1 MEDVHDFWHP
11 DHWHRRHR
19 HIITSRRHDVERAL
33 HRSDGVTGPCGQTW
47 AWPHA
52 PNGRQT
58 ELTFESGL
66 TLNRDVLYAHGQRE
80 LRAALAEQIGCEIA
94 QHGIT
99 VDAQQMTTVPGIY
112 ACGDVT
118 KGNQIAFAVAG
129 GAMAAMQAAHAIFYD
144 TLPDGARS
152 Q

>member
-1 MEDVHDFWHP
+1 M
-11 DHWHRRHR
+11 
-19 HIITSRRHDVERAL
+19 
-33 HRSDGVTGPCGQTW
+33 
-47 AWPHA
+47 
-52 PNGRQT
+52 
-58 ELTFESGL
+58 